1 MRRTLL
7 LLISCVTLAA
17 CTKKSTIPRDVLS
30 QKKMQA
36 VLWDMMRADQFL
48 TDFVINKDT
57 TANRDTESIRLYSEI
72 FAIHHISKKEF
83 QRSFAFYNS
92 HPAFLKPIMDSIAA
106 IKTATIPAKD
116 VKPDSD
122 IPVVNRLLPRPDSSR
137 RKKKQL
143 KVE

>member
-57 TANRDTESIRLYSEI
+57 TANRDTESIRLYREI

-83 QRSFAFYNS
+83 QRSFAFYNE

-106 IKTATIPAKD
+106 IKTETIP
-116 VKPDSD
+116 VKIAIPDSQL
-122 IPVVNRLLPRPDSSR
+122 PAAKRFLPRPDTSR
-137 RKKKQL
+137 RNKKQL
-143 KVE
+143 IVE

>member
-7 LLISCVTLAA
+7 LLISCVCLAA
-17 CTKKSTIPRDVLS
+17 CTKKSTIPRDVLP

-57 TANRDTESIRLYSEI
+57 TANLDTESIRLYREI

-83 QRSFAFYNS
+83 QRSFAFYKA
-92 HPAFLKPIMDSIAA
+92 HPAFLKPIMDSIAV
-106 IKTATIPAKD
+106 IKTETIPARE
-116 VKPDSD
+116 VKPDSV
-122 IPVVNRLLPRPDSSR
+122 ITNLKKTFSRPDTSKRS
-137 RKKKQL
+137 KKRL